1 MQELAAQIG
10 MPVWFAYA
18 LGALVIFDLSMRI
31 VALVQLL
38 KTPAER
44 VSMGGHR
51 WIWAL
56 VILLL
61 NWIGWIL
68 WFGIGRKPASAPEAA
83 AASTTDMRSAADKL
97 YADQGIDEGRAG
109 TGESL

>member
-10 MPVWFAYA
+10 MPVWFVYV
-18 LGALVIFDLSMRI
+18 LGALVLFDLSMRV

-38 KTPAER
+38 KTPSER

-68 WFGIGRKPASAPEAA
+68 WFAMGRTAAAAPEAA
-83 AASTTDMRSAADKL
+83 AASTTDMRSAADRL
-97 YADQGIDEGRAG
+97 YADSDEVG
-109 TGESL
+109 TGEGR